1 MKTMCKINSTVNNAD
16 VVITVP
22 SVKIQFRI
30 DPESQN
36 LDCNVEQGE
45 WSVQATNAG
54 MDQVRELLKEEHT
67 RKQEDLAMFG
77 QAVMCLWNFIKN
89 EIPAILK
96 LVREE
101 QEKMDKWDYEESPK
115 ARRRFDEMI
124 EENSKLKEQLM
135 ESENKVVD
143 LENEVEYLRNTA
155 SNN

>member
-16 VVITVP
+16 VIITVP

-54 MDQVRELLKEEHT
+54 MDQVRELLKEEHV

-77 QAVMCLWNFIKN
+77 QAFLCMWNFMKN
-89 EIPAILK
+89 EVPEILK
-96 LVREE
+96 LAREE
-101 QEKMDKWDYEESPK
+101 QEKMDKWDYEESPR
-115 ARRRFDEMI
+115 ARRKIDGLEK
-124 EENSKLKEQLM
+124 ENSDLTNEIRKTKEQN
-135 ESENKVVD
+135 EE
-143 LENEVEYLRNTA
+143 LEREIEYLRNRK
-155 SNN
+155 